1 MNKSIALYLLL
12 AGLLTGFSCT
22 HTKQQPEEE
31 GVDSEWLDSLQH
43 VYQYGVCIDSL
54 DVTEYKMK
62 NGDNPAAIFSALGFS
77 ALKADSITKASIHV
91 LDPTK
96 LRAGMNYYTFTTQDS
111 IADIR
116 YIAFAKSLVDYA
128 VIDLTG
134 DSILRTNSTSL
145 LPSNAITQ
153 KDDQFFPLE
162 CDQGKRSGPVA
173 GYQNFGCICLADRLF
188 RREGR
193 GLVPGAV

>member
-91 LDPTK
+91 LTRP
-96 LRAGMNYYTFTTQDS
+96 
-111 IADIR
+111 
-116 YIAFAKSLVDYA
+116 
-128 VIDLTG
+128 
-134 DSILRTNSTSL
+134 NS
-145 LPSNAITQ
+145 
-153 KDDQFFPLE
+153 E
-162 CDQGKRSGPVA
+162 RV
-173 GYQNFGCICLADRLF
+173 
-188 RREGR
+188 
-193 GLVPGAV
+193 